1 LKYNGKFSI
10 GFFLGKILADALKD
24 KFNEWEFDYI
34 VPVPLHHLKRAE
46 RGYNQSDFIAR
57 GIKSI
62 IKIPINA
69 KILIRTRFTE
79 SQTNLNMQERNENM
93 KNAFS
98 VKRKKLLKGKTIL
111 LIDDVIT
118 TGATISECGRILLE
132 NGAVKVY
139 AASVAIAD

>member
-1 LKYNGKFSI
+1 
-10 GFFLGKILADALKD
+10 
-24 KFNEWEFDYI
+24 
-34 VPVPLHHLKRAE
+34 
-46 RGYNQSDFIAR
+46 
-57 GIKSI
+57 
-62 IKIPINA
+62 
-69 KILIRTRFTE
+69 
-79 SQTNLNMQERNENM
+79 M